1 MQRHPEK
8 DITVF
13 HPKLRIGMNLRFTRR
28 VGEGIISCPFIPSMM
43 TASEI
48 RQSFLDFFHEKQ
60 HAIVPSASLMP
71 QSPGLLFTNA
81 GMNQFVPYFLGMAT
95 PPWNPARAVD
105 TQKCIRAGG
114 KHNDLEDVGY
124 DTSHHTLFEMLGNWS
139 FGNYFKKEAIAWA
152 WELVIERWGFPAERL
167 YATVYC
173 PDKSK
178 GNPGEFD
185 QEAWNYWAE
194 LFRSKGLDPDI
205 HIVNGNV
212 KDNFWMMGETGPC
225 GPCSELHV
233 DLTPNG
239 DTKGKLVNSDSDQCI
254 EIWNLVF
261 IQYNAESDGTF
272 RNLPA
277 CHIDT
282 GMGFERVCSILQ
294 CTHGFKDFS
303 HRISN
308 YATDVFRPIFD
319 RLEQMS
325 GKTYRDIYPTA
336 EERAT
341 GWDNPQMDE
350 AIAFRV
356 IADHIRTLSFSI
368 ADGILPGNN
377 GRNYVLRRILRRA
390 VRYGRRLG
398 FTGPFLDKLVDTLV
412 ASFGNVF
419 PELKSRCAT
428 IKEVLH
434 REESSFNETLDR
446 GLDLFE
452 AEVEEKDEISGDFAF
467 KLYDTFGFPI
477 DLTALLAQERGVVID
492 LVRFEELMEAQRER
506 ARSARKSEI
515 VRALDLQT
523 NAVTE
528 FTGYASDSCEAKI
541 VELYEHG
548 DSLFV
553 MTDKTPFYA
562 EMGGQVSDEGTLA
575 INGTAYPLIA
585 VQQIGSARAHV
596 LDRESAPSLKVGDT
610 VTLALDTE
618 RRRRIES
625 NHTATHLLHKALHQ
639 LVSTDATQQGS
650 FVSEERLRF
659 DFNSG
664 ALTTTQIAALEE
676 RVNDWI
682 AADYPVHGT
691 EHAYAD
697 VKTNEGIT
705 QFFGDKYGDIVR
717 VIQVG
722 GEESTLNG
730 VSMEFCGGTH
740 IDRTGSI
747 GLFKI
752 RGEGAIASGVRRI
765 EAATGYSARQAIREK
780 AMAGLEEI
788 KTMETKICEANDKLA
803 ALNLPL
809 EIIPSCDVD
818 AALKGTESDDIRTI
832 NASLAVIDRAVHEA
846 RQGALDAEK
855 KLKKAQASMAVSLAD
870 DFLGEWLASSPA
882 SMVQTLEGSGELLQ
896 ELLNGLKKRQYAGAA
911 FLMVDD
917 GSSLLLGAYCGN
929 DAQQRGLQAGKLI
942 QQLAPL
948 AGGKGGGRPD
958 QARGSAPDRE
968 KQQQLMEAAHHAI
981 LG

>member
-1 MQRHPEK
+1 
-8 DITVF
+8 
-13 HPKLRIGMNLRFTRR
+13 
-28 VGEGIISCPFIPSMM
+28 MM
-43 TASEI
+43 TAAEI
-48 RQSFLDFFHEKQ
+48 RQSFLDFFREKQ
-60 HAIVPSASLMP
+60 HSIVPSASLMP

-95 PPWNPARAVD
+95 PPWNPPRAAD

-124 DTSHHTLFEMLGNWS
+124 DTYHHTFFEMLGNWS

-178 GNPGEFD
+178 GDPGEFD
-185 QEAWNYWAE
+185 QQAWDYWAE
-194 LFRSKGLDPDI
+194 LFRARGLDPAV

-233 DLTPNG
+233 DLTPEG
-239 DTKGKLVNSDSDQCI
+239 DTGGKLVNGDSDKCI

-261 IQYNAESDGTF
+261 IQYNAESDGSF

-277 CHIDT
+277 CHVDT
-282 GMGFERVCSILQ
+282 GMGFERACSIIQ
-294 CTHGFKDFS
+294 CTDGFKNFS
-303 HRISN
+303 RRISN

-325 GKTYRDIYPTA
+325 GKSYRDIYPSP
-336 EERAT
+336 EERAS
-341 GWDNPQMDE
+341 GAGSEELQE

-356 IADHIRTLSFSI
+356 IADHVRTLSFSI

-398 FTGPFLDKLVDTLV
+398 FTGPFLDGLVDTLV
-412 ASFGNVF
+412 ESFGKVF
-419 PELKSRCAT
+419 PELESRSST
-428 IKEVLH
+428 IKEVLL

-446 GLDLFE
+446 GLELFE
-452 AEVEEKDEISGDFAF
+452 TEVAGNDEISGDFAF

-477 DLTALLAQERGVVID
+477 DLTALLAQERGVSID
-492 LVRFEELMEAQRER
+492 MVRFEELMEAQRER
-506 ARSARKSEI
+506 ARAARKSEI

-523 NAVTE
+523 DVVTE
-528 FTGYASDSCEAKI
+528 FSGFCSDSCEAKVLEI
-541 VELYEHG
+541 HEQG

-562 EMGGQVSDEGTLA
+562 EMGGQVSDEGTLE
-575 INGTAYPLIA
+575 INGIAYPVIG

-596 LDRESAPSLKVGDT
+596 LDRETAPALHAGD
-610 VTLALDTE
+610 VVMLGIDAD
-618 RRRRIES
+618 RRRRIEA
-625 NHTATHLLHKALHQ
+625 NHTATHLLHKALHE
-639 LVSTDATQQGS
+639 LVSTDAAQQGS

-664 ALTTTQIAALEE
+664 ALTAAQIAAIEE

-697 VKTNEGIT
+697 VKTNQAIT

-717 VIQVG
+717 VVQVG
-722 GEESTLNG
+722 GDEASLDG

-740 IDRTGSI
+740 IDCTGSI

-752 RGEGAIASGVRRI
+752 RSEGAIASGVRRI
-765 EAATGYSARQAIREK
+765 EAATGRTARQAVREK
-780 AMAGLEEI
+780 AMAGIEEI
-788 KTMETKICEANDKLA
+788 RVMESKIRETNGKLA
-803 ALNLPL
+803 AMNLSP
-809 EIIPSCDVD
+809 ENIPSCDMNS
-818 AALKGTESDDIRTI
+818 ALKGTEGDDIRSI
-832 NASLAVIDRAVHEA
+832 NASLAAIDSALHEA
-846 RQGALDAEK
+846 RQAALDTEK
-855 KLKKAQASMAVSLAD
+855 KWKKAQAAAAVSMAD
-870 DFLGEWLASSPA
+870 DLLGEWLALSPA
-882 SMVQTLEGSGELLQ
+882 QIVHTVEGSGELLQ

-917 GSSLLLGAYCGN
+917 GSSLLFGAYCGN

-958 QARGSAPDRE
+958 QARGSAPGRD
-968 KQQQLMEAAHHAI
+968 QQEQLAEAARQAL

>member
-1 MQRHPEK
+1 
-8 DITVF
+8 
-13 HPKLRIGMNLRFTRR
+13 
-28 VGEGIISCPFIPSMM
+28 MM
-43 TASEI
+43 TAAEI

-60 HAIVPSASLMP
+60 HTIVPSASLMP

-95 PPWNPARAVD
+95 PPWAPPRATD

-124 DTSHHTLFEMLGNWS
+124 DTYHHTFFEMLGNWS
-139 FGNYFKKEAIAWA
+139 FGNYFKKEAISWA

-178 GNPGEFD
+178 GDPGEFD
-185 QEAWNYWAE
+185 QEAWDFWAE
-194 LFRSKGLDPDI
+194 LFRAKGLDPEL

-233 DLTPNG
+233 DLTPHG
-239 DTKGKLVNSDSDQCI
+239 DTKGKLVNSDSDKCI

-277 CHIDT
+277 CHVDT
-282 GMGFERVCSILQ
+282 GMGFERACSIIQ
-294 CTHGFKDFS
+294 CTDGFKDFS
-303 HRISN
+303 RRISN

-319 RLEQMS
+319 KIEKMS
-325 GKTYRDIYPTA
+325 GKTYRDIYPSPSQRTSG
-336 EERAT
+336 EGDESL
-341 GWDNPQMDE
+341 QE

-356 IADHIRTLSFSI
+356 IADHVRTLSFSI

-398 FTGPFLDKLVDTLV
+398 FTGPFLDGLVDTLV
-412 ASFGNVF
+412 TSFGKVF
-419 PELKSRCAT
+419 PELEVRCAT
-428 IKEVLH
+428 IKEVLL

-446 GLDLFE
+446 GLELFE
-452 AEVEEKDEISGDFAF
+452 SEVEAKDEISGDFAF

-477 DLTALLAQERGVVID
+477 DLTSLLAQERGVMVD
-492 LVRFEELMEAQRER
+492 MVRFEELMEAQRDR
-506 ARSARKSEI
+506 ARAARKSEI

-523 NAVTE
+523 DAVTE
-528 FTGYASDSCEAKI
+528 FVGYCSDSCEAGV

-562 EMGGQVSDEGTLA
+562 EMGGQVADEGTLT
-575 INGTAYPLIA
+575 INGTAYPVVA

-596 LDRESAPSLKVGDT
+596 LDLESAPALKAGDV
-610 VTLALDTE
+610 VTISIDTD

-625 NHTATHLLHKALHQ
+625 NHTATHLLHKALHE
-639 LVSTDATQQGS
+639 LVSTDAAQQGS
-650 FVSEERLRF
+650 FVSDERLRF

-664 ALTTTQIAALEE
+664 ALTAQQVIALEE

-682 AADYPVHGT
+682 AADYPVYGA
-691 EHAYAD
+691 EYAYAD
-697 VKTNEGIT
+697 VKKNQAIT
-705 QFFGDKYGDIVR
+705 QFFGDKYGDVVR

-722 GEESTLNG
+722 GDASSLDG

-740 IDRTGSI
+740 IDRTGNI

-752 RGEGAIASGVRRI
+752 RSEGAIASGVRRI
-765 EAATGYSARQAIREK
+765 EAVTGRSASQAVREK

-788 KTMETKICEANDKLA
+788 HAMGAKIREANDKLA
-803 ALNLPL
+803 GLNLPL
-809 EIIPSCDVD
+809 TAVPSLDED
-818 AALKGTESDDIRTI
+818 ASLKGTEGSDIRVI
-832 NASLAVIDRAVHEA
+832 NASLAMIDQAVHEA
-846 RQGALDAEK
+846 RQAALDAEK
-855 KLKKAQASMAVSLAD
+855 KLKKAQAAAAVSMADDLLA
-870 DFLGEWLASSPA
+870 EWLVPSPV
-882 SMVQTLEGSGELLQ
+882 SFVRTVEGTGDLLQ

-911 FLMVDD
+911 FIMVDD

-942 QQLAPL
+942 QQLAL
-948 AGGKGGGRPD
+948 MAGGKGGGRPD
-958 QARGSAPDRE
+958 QARGSAPERD
-968 KQQQLMEAAHHAI
+968 KQPQLAQAACQAV